1 MGIDWIELSRAA
13 PYAGVA
19 IIFGL
24 FIVWL
29 LKIAIAWIEKRDTA
43 DDAREAAR
51 EKIRQAEQAR
61 QDQKDSGRDARFIQA
76 IADHDGSW
84 REFMGA
90 ERIRQAEGMTLLTRE
105 LERVAALVSI
115 TNTLVMKHDEW
126 ERTLYEAAKA
136 RRSGDTGP
144 LGQAKTG

>member
-61 QDQKDSGRDARFIQA
+61 QDQKDSAQIGRASCR
-76 IADHDGSW
+76 
-84 REFMGA
+84 
-90 ERIRQAEGMTLLTRE
+90 
-105 LERVAALVSI
+105 ERV
-115 TNTLVMKHDEW
+115 
-126 ERTLYEAAKA
+126 
-136 RRSGDTGP
+136 
-144 LGQAKTG
+144 